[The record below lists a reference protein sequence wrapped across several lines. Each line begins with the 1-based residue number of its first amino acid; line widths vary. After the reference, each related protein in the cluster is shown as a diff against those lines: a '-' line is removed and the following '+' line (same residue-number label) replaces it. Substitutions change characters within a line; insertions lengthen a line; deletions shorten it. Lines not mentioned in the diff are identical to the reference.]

1 MAIDTRMRWAL
12 LICFNLLCWYVL
24 GFHQPSSVAQEQSNG
39 ALPFANSVQQ
49 RFEIIDQ
56 LKEINAQLKEQT
68 ALFRS
73 GAVKVKISLDQN
85 SGR

>member
-1 MAIDTRMRWAL
+1 MTSDSRTRWAL

-24 GFHQPSSVAQEQSNG
+24 GFHQPNSVAQEQSNG

-56 LKEINAQLKEQT
+56 LRQVNAQLKEEI
-68 ALFRS
+68 ALLRS
-73 GAVKVKISLDQN
+73 GTVKVKISLDQP
-85 SGR
+85 SGS